1 MQIPPALAR
10 LPRKP
15 DLSKI
20 RPWLRGAVTRNMG
33 FKALGVIFALSGWGL
48 VQGQQVVE
56 QKARVQLHWLIPE
69 ELALVGKLP
78 DSISLTASGSQV
90 FVRDLRRADLQ
101 LRVDLS
107 DATVGFQSVEFED
120 RFIEALPQNVNVVG
134 LSPAR
139 VEFELD
145 EKVTKQVKIS
155 AEIKGEP
162 SAGFRLVG
170 VDLSP
175 ATVRLEGPASVLVGI
190 SEIPTSPIAVAGFD
204 QATREEIL
212 IGRLPAGVV
221 RVDERPIMVQ
231 VELEPISATT
241 SLESVPVLVRTPGWT
256 TDVESASITV
266 SGPVPVIESLGRD
279 DATIT
284 ITVSPDAEPGPLQAK
299 RGEGPAR
306 LGVVLSN
313 LDRVTIDEL
322 VPSVIEVRPVQ

>member
-1 MQIPPALAR
+1 MQLPPVLTQI
-10 LPRKP
+10 PRKP
-15 DLSKI
+15 DLGKI
-20 RPWLRGAVTRNMG
+20 RPWLQGAVTRNMG
-33 FKALGVIFALSGWGL
+33 FKALAVIFALSGWGL

-69 ELALVGKLP
+69 GLALVGKLP

-101 LRVDLS
+101 LRVDLT
-107 DATVGFQSVEFED
+107 DASAGFQSVEFED

-155 AEIKGEP
+155 AEIKGDP
-162 SAGFRLVG
+162 GSGFRLVG
-170 VDLSP
+170 VELSP
-175 ATVRLEGPASVLVGI
+175 ATVQLEGPASVLVGI
-190 SEIPTSPIAVAGFD
+190 SEIPTSPIDASGFD

-212 IGRLPAGVV
+212 LGRLPAGVV

-231 VELEPISATT
+231 VELEPISTT
-241 SLESVPVLVRTPGWT
+241 ASFEAVPVLVRTPGWT
-256 TDVESASITV
+256 TDVETVSITV
-266 SGPVPVIESLGRD
+266 SGPVPVVESLRTK

-299 RGEGPAR
+299 RAEGPAR
-306 LGVVLSN
+306 IDVVLSN
-313 LDRVTIDEL
+313 LDRVTIDEM